1 MSEYEITENV
11 AWDNIPLDE
20 KLLWLAQ
27 ATSVVCFGTLAQRNA
42 KSRHAI
48 NSFID
53 AMPQDALKVFD
64 INLRQEFYSREII
77 HDSLERCNILKI
89 NDEELEVVREI
100 FALGGDFEAQCRE
113 LMERYALKILILTC
127 GEKGSY
133 VFTGEDVSYEETP
146 KVEVVDTVGA
156 GDAFT
161 ATFIASIMKGDTI
174 RDAHRKA
181 VEISAFVCTQE
192 GAMPQYEQ

>member
-1 MSEYEITENV
+1 MTLIDESFLKTLPKIDLIMSGTPCRDFSRCTIQGGSSNWDNMHSIGKGVYGKHSSLFFIFFEIYQWLKANNNKDIKVLFENV
-11 AWDNIPLDE
+11 VMKKED
-20 KLLWLAQ
+20 K
-27 ATSVVCFGTLAQRNA
+27 
-42 KSRHAI
+42 
-48 NSFID
+48 
-53 AMPQDALKVFD
+53 
-64 INLRQEFYSREII
+64 EIV
-77 HDSLERCNILKI
+77 S
-89 NDEELEVVREI
+89 EI

-113 LMERYALKILILTC
+113 LMARYVLKILILTC

-133 VFTGEDVSYEETP
+133 VFNGDDVSYEETP

-174 RDAHRKA
+174 RDAHQKA